1 MDSPPWHTVCIWDRN
16 MWGHFGVSFRHWDL
30 QSNLKLV
37 TLLVKFCLSA
47 IAMLPL
53 TPRSLITLRSP
64 LFWSYTNPWQIL
76 FFLASCSSYFIH
88 MSVYPQ
94 QKPEFCTTESIL
106 CFLSV
111 LLSACHW
118 PRYKLFSFSLST
130 ISFFPPYLLP
140 FPLLP
145 FLPFIHPALQVL
157 ENNC

>member
-37 TLLVKFCLSA
+37 TLLVKFYLSA

-76 FFLASCSSYFIH
+76 FFFASCSSYFIH
-88 MSVYPQ
+88 MSVYPR
-94 QKPEFCTTESIL
+94 QKSEFCTTECIL

-111 LLSACHW
+111 LLSAYHC
-118 PRYKLFSFSLST
+118 PRYKLFFFFSLHHFFLSILT
-130 ISFFPPYLLP
+130 SLSSLSLPSFHSPSFTS
-140 FPLLP
+140 
-145 FLPFIHPALQVL
+145 VGK
-157 ENNC
+157 